1 MKHYGK
7 HNRPDEGPKPKD
19 YTPRER
25 DAKNK
30 AGWID
35 DRPDWITGF
44 GMKDNEARAEIK
56 ANPMEVQHTV
66 TFK

>member
-35 DRPDWITGF
+35 DRPDWITGH
-44 GMKDNEARAEIK
+44 GMKDMRPAQPTHYKSR
-56 ANPMEVQHTV
+56 
-66 TFK
+66 

>member
-1 MKHYGK
+1 MKHCGK

-44 GMKDNEARAEIK
+44 GMKKQAKR
-56 ANPMEVQHTV
+56 
-66 TFK
+66 